1 MDAAAPKKKKKGGK
15 NIEPMKVKVVE
26 AEPVF
31 DESTP
36 WKGRTSDFFSMAY
49 GSTAPDVEDPMNP

>member
-1 MDAAAPKKKKKGGK
+1 MDSAAPKKKKKGGK

-31 DESTP
+31 DETTP
-36 WKGRTSDFFSMAY
+36 WKGRPSEFFVMAQA
-49 GSTAPDVEDPMNP
+49 STPDT